1 MYLDYRKRVLEII
14 GVPHTVKD
22 GKITIDK
29 DGIYKV
35 IAYTYGEEGNKSRI
49 TYEIIKVNK
58 TGIEATINY
67 STTESTTDPVIATVT
82 FNKEGIKITNKIQI
96 ENVRIRNFC
105 AHPHFCVCSVLC
117 SNDHIRPTWKEG

>member
-1 MYLDYRKRVLEII
+1 MFFWYKEKNEETQIEE
-14 GVPHTVKD
+14 GQ
-22 GKITIDK
+22 KITIDK

-35 IAYTYGEEGNKSRI
+35 IAYTYGEEGNRSRI

-82 FNKEGIKITNKIQI
+82 FNKEGIWMTYIEYLHMLWEKYLVCNKHKEWFSFILSYFFCNK
-96 ENVRIRNFC
+96 NVI
-105 AHPHFCVCSVLC
+105 
-117 SNDHIRPTWKEG
+117 IM